1 MVKSLTLCIIWG
13 WCHIQRCSGCILDQK
28 GKTLRWCRSG
38 QKGESSRIKFED
50 QSALQRW
57 HLGMKK
63 INKVYYVGLRPFWTT
78 DTICTGG
85 GWQALKNVRDA
96 DSDQWLSYLW
106 EISIMVK
113 ERKKAQENE
122 VCCEPF
128 IFWGDRAAVVFP
140 SPLMKPPSAWANR
153 PPSSFQ
159 RSREWWRGASLYS
172 VRPLMESLTER
183 EELGMESEDS
193 KKKKK
198 KRRGW
203 DNVTLQWPL

>member
-1 MVKSLTLCIIWG
+1 MVCVVVKSLTLWYYMRVMS
-13 WCHIQRCSGCILDQK
+13 HTKMLRLHFRSK
-28 GKTLRWCRSG
+28 GKNPQMVSIRSKRW
-38 QKGESSRIKFED
+38 K
-50 QSALQRW
+50 QSHQVWRPISFAALASW
-57 HLGMKK
+57 DEKK
-63 INKVYYVGLRPFWTT
+63 KKSTTVGSRPFWTI
-78 DTICTGG
+78 DTVCTGG

-96 DSDQWLSYLW
+96 DSEQWLSYLW

-113 ERKKAQENE
+113 EGKKAQENE

-128 IFWGDRAAVVFP
+128 IFFGGYRAAVVFP

-193 KKKKK
+193 KKKKEK
-198 KRRGW
+198 EEKRLG
-203 DNVTLQWPL
+203 